1 MGKNQEKIE
10 AALARIDEGMENINT
25 DKDWMEFLTFQSRF
39 YSYSFRN
46 TIRIYRQ
53 KPGATFVKGLNAW
66 NQRGRY
72 L

>member
-39 YSYSFRN
+39 Y
-46 TIRIYRQ
+46 I
-53 KPGATFVKGLNAW
+53 
-66 NQRGRY
+66 
-72 L
+72 